1 MADME
6 IFKFEQKEVR
16 TVLMNNEPWF
26 CLKDV
31 CDVLDINNATDVLK
45 RLREDGVDT
54 IEVIDS
60 LGRTQK
66 ANFVNESNLYKVI
79 FQSRKTEAEKFT
91 DWITSE
97 VIPSIRKTGSYSM
110 MSPEEMALQVI
121 SYLQNKVEEQK
132 QKIEILAPKAL
143 VYDETMKIEN
153 LMTIR
158 EVSKLAKAGSG
169 IFWSWLKTTKIV
181 YKENGINLPYQ
192 PYIEKGWFEVKWKTR
207 YIGEKELNYPQIY
220 VTSKGAAKLIEKWNK
235 DNFELAL
242 I

>member
-1 MADME
+1 MAEME

-16 TVLMNNEPWF
+16 TVVENNEVWF
-26 CLKDV
+26 VAKDV
-31 CDVLDINNATDVLK
+31 CDVLELIDVSMTVK
-45 RLREDGVDT
+45 RLDEDEKDT
-54 IEVIDS
+54 KIICT
-60 LGRTQK
+60 LGGNQ
-66 ANFVNESNLYKVI
+66 NMSVVNESGLYSLVLTSNKP
-79 FQSRKTEAEKFT
+79 QAKKFKK
-91 DWITSE
+91 WITSE
-97 VIPSIRKTGSYSM
+97 VIPSIRKTGSYSI

-121 SYLQNKVEEQK
+121 SYLQTKVEEQK
-132 QKIEILAPKAL
+132 QKIEILAPKAF

-158 EVSKLAKAGSG
+158 EVSKLAKVGSG

-181 YKENGINLPYQ
+181 YKENGNNLPYQ

>member
-1 MADME
+1 MAEME
-6 IFKFEQKEVR
+6 IFTFEQKEVR
-16 TVLMNNEPWF
+16 TVVENNEVWF
-26 CLKDV
+26 VAKDV
-31 CDVLDINNATDVLK
+31 CDVLELIDVSMTVK
-45 RLREDGVDT
+45 RLDEDEKDT
-54 IEVIDS
+54 KIICT
-60 LGRTQK
+60 LGGNQ
-66 ANFVNESNLYKVI
+66 NMSVVNESGLYSLVLTSNKP
-79 FQSRKTEAEKFT
+79 QAKKFKK
-91 DWITSE
+91 WITSE